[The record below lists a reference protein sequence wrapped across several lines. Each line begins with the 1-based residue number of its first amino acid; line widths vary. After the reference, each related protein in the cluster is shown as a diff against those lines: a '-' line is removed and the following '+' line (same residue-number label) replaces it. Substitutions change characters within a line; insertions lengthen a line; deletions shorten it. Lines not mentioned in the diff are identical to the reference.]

1 MHALKLLRRAFNTDA
16 SWGLPEASTPG
27 GDEDDRGWSMDT
39 QETVAT
45 VSVVGVPGWNEV
57 GIASHTFSA
66 LGKHGVRVI
75 AVAQAATQDSVSFC
89 IPADQVTET
98 VRSLHREFGPE
109 NLS

>member
-1 MHALKLLRRAFNTDA
+1 M
-16 SWGLPEASTPG
+16 PG
-27 GDEDDRGWSMDT
+27 VGAPAADEDDRGWRMDT

-98 VRSLHREFGPE
+98 VRALHRELGLE
-109 NLS
+109 DVA